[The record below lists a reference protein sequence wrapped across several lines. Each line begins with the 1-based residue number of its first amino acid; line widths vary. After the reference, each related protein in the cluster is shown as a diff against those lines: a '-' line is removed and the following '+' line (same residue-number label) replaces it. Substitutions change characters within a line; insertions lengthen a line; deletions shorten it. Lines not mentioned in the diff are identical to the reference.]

1 MPRKTLDGVVVS
13 DKMQKTVVVEVISS
27 RRHPIYSKVIRRT
40 TKYMAHD
47 EKETCQVGDM
57 VRIEESRPMS
67 RRKRWKVIEVS
78 RRAHS

>member
-78 RRAHS
+78 RRARS

>member
-47 EKETCQVGDM
+47 EEETCQVGDM

>member
-27 RRHPIYSKVIRRT
+27 KRHPIYNKVIRRT

-47 EKETCQVGDM
+47 EEETCQVGDM

-78 RRAHS
+78 RRARS

>member
-27 RRHPIYSKVIRRT
+27 KRHPVYNKVIRRT

-47 EKETCQVGDM
+47 EEETCQVGDM

-78 RRAHS
+78 RRARS

>member
-47 EKETCQVGDM
+47 EEETCQVGDM

-78 RRAHS
+78 RRARS

>member
-47 EKETCQVGDM
+47 EEETCQVGDM

-78 RRAHS
+78 RRAHH